1 MTHAAVN
8 VREGYVEVT
17 VGRVWYRMV
26 GGGNATPLVTVHGG
40 PGGSHDYLEPL
51 GVLADQRPV
60 LFYDQLGAGRSDA
73 FDDVAQWTNQRSVD
87 ELSRLLD
94 ALHLD
99 RVHLFGH
106 SWGTIIAAECA
117 VSQPER
123 FASLILADPCLS
135 MPRFMAACTALR
147 AGLPAEVRA
156 VLDRHE
162 AAGTTDSAEYQA
174 AAMEFYGRYVCLLDP
189 WPDVLVRLF
198 SEGNAALAEHVRG
211 NLILPAGTHKDYD
224 ATSRLHE
231 LAIPTLF
238 LCGRHDISRP
248 EETAWYRSLVPG
260 AELVVFEQSSH
271 MPHLEEPDRYLGVL
285 RDFLHRADNHSP
297 PRQ

>member
-1 MTHAAVN
+1 MTTWN
-8 VREGYVEVT
+8 RWEFWPT
-17 VGRVWYRMV
+17 SGRCCFTTSSALEDPTRSTMSLNGPTRGRRRVVPSFSMPFTLTASTCS
-26 GGGNATPLVTVHGG
+26 ATPGEQSSR
-40 PGGSHDYLEPL
+40 PSAPSANRSGSL
-51 GVLADQRPV
+51 
-60 LFYDQLGAGRSDA
+60 
-73 FDDVAQWTNQRSVD
+73 
-87 ELSRLLD
+87 
-94 ALHLD
+94 
-99 RVHLFGH
+99 
-106 SWGTIIAAECA
+106 
-117 VSQPER
+117 
-123 FASLILADPCLS
+123 SLILADPCLS

-271 MPHLEEPDRYLGVL
+271 MPHLEEPDHYLNVL
-285 RDFLHRADNHSP
+285 RDFLHRADNYSP
-297 PRQ
+297 RSN